1 MFPSIMNFPLQGVK
15 ISKSA
20 DQYCDVK
27 SCCVKLEDLEQST
40 SGQYRCEISGD
51 APEFKLVHAVA
62 NMTIAGIYKLLFIY
76 TNKKGKILFP
86 YFP

>member
-1 MFPSIMNFPLQGVK
+1 MSMFRYAPLMFPSIMNFPLQGVT

-20 DQYCDVK
+20 DQYCDTR
-27 SCCVKLEDLEQST
+27 SCCVKLEDLQQST

-62 NMTIAGIYKLLFIY
+62 NMTIAG
-76 TNKKGKILFP
+76 N
-86 YFP
+86 